1 MVTSSKNNIN
11 KKFLKIYK
19 TDETTVQ
26 HNECMAFRYLCF
38 KQIPNIRNIEIPDF
52 PLESEHE
59 AVLIEFRK
67 FPHIEFLIRNTI
79 LKLNNKWCHTVICG
93 NNNYSLIKKICQ
105 KISPSIKIIKTDYDN
120 LIPSEYSK
128 FLTSID
134 FWNLLKGEK
143 ILIYQEDTIIFNDN
157 INEFLHFDF
166 IGAPFPKSEN
176 DTPNSVG
183 NGGLSLRTNSIMK
196 KIINTVSVDDT
207 TFEDSTLTYMTLT
220 NSYFPP
226 EDIYFSKNM
235 QELNI
240 GLVADW
246 ESASQFSSERIYNP
260 NSFGGHK
267 FWISNPE
274 WKKKLLFF
282 LCFKE
287 YKPMSDIHKYLK
299 YNNLDE
305 KFDKT
310 KHIANAFDID
320 LYFCNEINQLN
331 LKKEEELLKYI
342 KNIGLKG
349 FIYHPKQIMNIY
361 PSIKFFNILKTI
373 YVKYKQKIY
382 KAQDFVNKF
391 IYNLTYDELTSKLIK
406 KIYDNFNT
414 KISLL
419 IIVFIGNEE
428 RGLNLIN
435 KIIEYKKVQR
445 LNISFCFNSDSTMN
459 NLKSIIKDNFKYYG
473 IYLAKEFGTDITPTL
488 LMYEDISKK
497 YDFKH
502 IIKLHTK
509 SITNQYEDLTNYLL
523 SMPLKKLCINKE
535 NSNCI
540 GHPSYYT
547 VLQNDVFNKQLLFT
561 YYSQINT
568 SKTFVAGTIFYSES
582 QCIKEV
588 INFIKNNNFKSYLL
602 NNLYENN
609 SINKNYSPIHFLER
623 LFGVINVNEK

>member
-1 MVTSSKNNIN
+1 MVTSSKNNTN

-19 TDETTVQ
+19 TDEITVK
-26 HNECMAFRYLCF
+26 NKEFMAFRYLCY

-52 PLESEHE
+52 PFESENE

-67 FPHIEFLIRNTI
+67 FPHTEFLIRNTI
-79 LKLNNKWCHTVICG
+79 FKLNNKWCHTVICG
-93 NNNYSLIKKICQ
+93 NKNYNLMKKICQ

-128 FLTSID
+128 FLTSIN

-143 ILIYQEDTIIFNDN
+143 ILIYQEDSIIFNDN
-157 INEFLHFDF
+157 INDFLHFDF

-207 TFEDSTLTYMTLT
+207 IFEDSTLSYMILT

-246 ESASQFSSERIYNP
+246 ETAYQFSSERIYNP

-267 FWISNPE
+267 FWISNSE

-282 LCFKE
+282 LGFKE
-287 YKPMSDIHKYLK
+287 YKPMSDIPKFLK

-305 KFDKT
+305 NFDKT

-331 LKKEEELLKYI
+331 LKKEEDLLKYI
-342 KNIGLKG
+342 KNMGLKG
-349 FIYHPKQIMNIY
+349 FIYHPKQITNFF
-361 PSIKFFNILKTI
+361 PSVKFFNILKTVFI
-373 YVKYKQKIY
+373 KYKYKIY
-382 KAQDFVNKF
+382 RANDFVNKF
-391 IYNLTYDELTSKLIK
+391 IYNITYEELTSKLIK
-406 KIYDNFNT
+406 KIYNNFNT
-414 KISLL
+414 NLSLL
-419 IIVFIGNEE
+419 VLVFIGNEE

-435 KIIEYKKVQR
+435 KIIEYSKVQR
-445 LNISFCFNSDSTMN
+445 FNISFCFNKILIMN
-459 NLKSIIKDNFKYYG
+459 NLKTIIKENFKYYG
-473 IYLAKEFGTDITPTL
+473 IYLAREFGTDITPTL

-497 YDFKH
+497 YNFQH

-509 SITNQYEDLTNYLL
+509 SITPQYEDLTNFVL
-523 SMPLKKLCINKE
+523 SMSLKNLINNKD

-540 GHPSYYT
+540 GNPKYYT

-561 YYSQINT
+561 YHSQINT
-568 SKTFVAGTIFYSES
+568 TKTFVAGTIFYCES
-582 QCIKEV
+582 KYINEV
-588 INFIKNNNFKSYLL
+588 VNFIKNNNFKSYLL

-609 SINKNYSPIHFLER
+609 TINKNYSPIHFLER
-623 LFGVINVNEK
+623 LFGLINVKE